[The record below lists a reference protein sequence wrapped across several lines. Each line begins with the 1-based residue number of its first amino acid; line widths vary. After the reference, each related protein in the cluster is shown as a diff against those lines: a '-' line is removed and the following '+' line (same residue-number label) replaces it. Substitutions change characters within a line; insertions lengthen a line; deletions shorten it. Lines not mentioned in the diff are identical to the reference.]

1 MSEAET
7 IERIVNKVVEQIDLA
22 SLQKCQGELKALRE
36 DYRRMHQKFLTYHEL
51 AEWRGKQTEALTN
64 QVNDWQAQIRLLTS
78 AMENLSNA
86 KKR

>member
-22 SLQKCQGELKALRE
+22 SLQKCQAELKALRE
-36 DYRRMHQKFLTYHEL
+36 DNRRLEQNFLTYHEL

-64 QVNDWQAQIRLLTS
+64 QVKELEARIGLLTS
-78 AMENLSNA
+78 AVENLSNVEQ
-86 KKR
+86 R